1 MEILEKHEYQTDD
14 PIVRDIIAE
23 EINREVMTNMNQNDQ
38 DQTSKKKGK
47 SAHDQNMINLRNN
60 DSKFK
65 YIWADAD

>member
-38 DQTSKKKGK
+38 DQTSKKK
-47 SAHDQNMINLRNN
+47 D
-60 DSKFK
+60 
-65 YIWADAD
+65 IWADAD